1 MRAQKLR
8 RRCKRQEVGVVLGV
22 ILAIKK
28 MDNALALTGVCAG
41 KEGPSQRASSCKV
54 GSIMSL

>member
-8 RRCKRQEVGVVLGV
+8 RRCKRQEFGVALGV

-28 MDNALALTGVCAG
+28 MDNALALTGGVLVRRGRVREPAPA
-41 KEGPSQRASSCKV
+41 KLEV
-54 GSIMSL
+54 L